1 MGVICAGLGWYG
13 FAMKNGPVELYKSVK
28 DERYIELKAARKLDD
43 ANIEEAPVAGKY
55 QSVSLNESRD
65 V

>member
-1 MGVICAGLGWYG
+1 
-13 FAMKNGPVELYKSVK
+13 MKNGPVELYKSVK